1 LYTDIEFDWN
11 WELKR
16 TPAMDKID
24 RLYKYC
30 IDTSW
35 KKIAEELNKMEILPK
50 SWLDDGDVLDKCK
63 EIA

>member
-30 IDTSW
+30 IDT
-35 KKIAEELNKMEILPK
+35 
-50 SWLDDGDVLDKCK
+50 
-63 EIA
+63 